1 MRRLGPGETGTGLD
15 LPGRQ
20 PDSWVSRVA
29 GSRPPFARSPCPPLL
44 PGIWN
49 DQVTPQAVD
58 AAIDVVVLS
67 LDRLR
72 DTHECIDSVLE
83 QDHTQVRLWVLDQGS
98 EPATVASL
106 RQRSLADGFAF
117 VEVGRIGV
125 AAGRNR
131 GYRMGKAP
139 LIVALD
145 NDAVLSDTGVLTR
158 VAQRFA
164 TNAKLGVLAFAVHDY
179 AKGGPDMGSWSYPW
193 PVASHFNREFLAARF
208 CGAGHA
214 VSGAAFA
221 ASPGYDEQLFFFG
234 EELDLS
240 WSLISLGY
248 EIRYIPEIAVRHKSS
263 QEQRINWAEGR
274 YYYNVRNMLYL
285 QRKYWH
291 DPWMLLE
298 YLLGYLV
305 KGLWNGLT
313 RPTIKGLKDGLRMQ
327 YQGKDSPVLGEAA
340 LAYVLAHEYAARG
353 SAWQRF
359 HREVMLRLSSR
370 PPA

>member
-1 MRRLGPGETGTGLD
+1 MT
-15 LPGRQ
+15 
-20 PDSWVSRVA
+20 A
-29 GSRPPFARSPCPPLL
+29 
-44 PGIWN
+44 
-49 DQVTPQAVD
+49 QAID
-58 AAIDVVVLS
+58 AAIDASIDASIDVVVLS
-67 LDRLR
+67 LDRLH
-72 DTHECIDSVLE
+72 DTHQCIDSVLA
-83 QDHTQVRLWVLDQGS
+83 QDHPQVRLWVLDQGS

-106 RQRSLADGFAF
+106 RQRSQADGFSF

-145 NDAVLSDTGVLTR
+145 NDAVLSDTGVLAR
-158 VAQRFA
+158 VEQRFA
-164 TNAKLGVLAFAVHDY
+164 ADAKLAVLAFAVHDY
-179 AKGGPDMGSWSYPW
+179 ASGGPDVGSWGYPW
-193 PVASHFNREFLAARF
+193 PVASHFKQEFLAARF

-214 VSGAAFA
+214 VSRAAFA

-248 EIRYIPEIAVRHKSS
+248 AIRYVPEIAVRHKSS
-263 QEQRINWAEGR
+263 QEQRISWADGR

-298 YLLGYLV
+298 YLLGYLL
-305 KGLWNGLT
+305 KGLGNGLF
-313 RPTIKGLKDGLRMQ
+313 RPTLKGLRDGLRMQ
-327 YQGKDSPVLGEAA
+327 YQGEGSPVLDEAA
-340 LAYVLAHEYAARG
+340 RAYVLAHEYAPRG

-359 HREVMLRLSSR
+359 RHEVVLRLSSR
-370 PPA
+370 RPA